1 MNKNP
6 FLPAPTYTPPQ
17 PPLPPGPPPN
27 QPGQPDYSAWYAA
40 SAAAAQQP
48 HAQPPAAPHYNPQ
61 WSAPQQP
68 RPPAEQSALYAN
80 YGYGSQNS
88 HWQRQ
93 QQQPPPYQQP
103 QPYHGAPQVV
113 QPPQAQPGYNPYQ
126 PAAGYALQYVPQAA
140 PPPPQPIAQ
149 PAYTPVPPQ
158 QPFFNPHLPPHGQPQ
173 PQQQRLH
180 HTPPQH
186 MPPAKRQ
193 RFDGPNPNRNQQ
205 HPPPPPPPQPQ
216 FQPPPAPPSSSG
228 SFTGPNLNRGPP
240 TGPGSMTG
248 RGGGPGGRG
257 GGAPSGQRGRGGSF
271 SANRGGGPAGRGRGT
286 GSGYMGG
293 SGNAGRGG
301 GQSGGG
307 LRGHGSRANFGQNRR
322 TGGGSSFTS
331 GGGFHQPGSFRNRGQ
346 GQGHSG
352 QNRTG
357 PRHDS
362 GGTFAHKENTAIPNA
377 PSGSKKEENR
387 RTLTDFKIVGLEIP
401 ELDWTWGDLPLP
413 AVEVKVEVKE
423 EAIESGPNVS
433 VKDEVVDDKS
443 ALQVSSATSKEETQ
457 VEPKAEATS
466 EAAAAAGG
474 TESQKISSESQQA
487 RETRYPADVNSG
499 GQPPSRMRI
508 YFDTPVTADDAKP
521 IPHTSSAGYGD
532 TPSDARK
539 GKRKKLEDDD
549 GDLEEG
555 RVRRPPPQMSAAVN
569 DDRSSV
575 AASVAE
581 SASEGDWLM
590 AAIVEGE
597 EEAQAE
603 AELQPGGEE
612 EGGDGTS
619 GGDHTVHDEHHPG
632 EELEEDPDVDAEG
645 EVEHLVDDGH
655 DDDIYMGEHDGPAL
669 ETAEPLPGIVE
680 HVSSN
685 PEASPT
691 DDLVSAPNPSET
703 PSSASEAKNVPSS
716 PSHDQARK
724 SSAEDSTSKA
734 VDGDV
739 SDAPHAPVS
748 SNATSRDNS
757 LFESTEETSANQ
769 PDSVHVQVSDRSSEL
784 GRTKS
789 LQSASAEPTLL
800 VIETQ
805 EATQIEEQTQLINGQ
820 DDHAAQL
827 QAEHLPEPPMSP
839 VSNVHEDGTTKAEDE
854 SSQCPSRN
862 RLSIS
867 YASGN
872 RRLVIDADAV
882 SSFKLFRQAGRIE
895 VAIDVA
901 KNSVNGLKGVLV
913 ETLSEAKS
921 YAALPNI
928 LEHTSEADQTVPPF
942 SKLSLP
948 TSVRLVA
955 HLDVAR
961 PLSEPKWAKSGD
973 VQEWLRSMLGSK
985 SDESSEGWEKKIQVV
1000 DPDPPPTI
1008 WTVLE
1013 GWASNSP
1020 VGLLHERQRFLKTHM
1035 TETDNVLEIL
1045 LRLVRGE
1052 RATPFSQNTP
1062 TISGPS
1068 ISGALLSALNPGSA
1082 HGAQQTHVSLAVLAL
1097 FRLTVEYAKKA
1108 VGEQG
1113 ELASYQ
1119 QKMFRIDDHIG
1130 IAIAGL
1136 TSDARVLS
1144 NFMRQQAMSSRMIFN
1159 RPVPVNRLVS
1169 AIADKAQ
1176 VNTQEY
1182 GRRPYGVGFLVI
1194 GQDKT
1199 GPHLYEFSPS
1209 GNSYEYYA
1217 MSIGAR
1223 SQSAKTYLEK
1233 HYESFAD
1240 CSLEDLIRHG
1250 LHALRETLQQD
1261 KELTVN
1267 NTSIGI
1273 IGPASEH
1280 EKDVP
1285 PGGSF
1290 RILENE
1296 AVDPFLKTIIPKDSD
1311 ASATSS
1317 SSAPAAPAA
1326 APTDDDVQMAE

>member
-1 MNKNP
+1 
-6 FLPAPTYTPPQ
+6 
-17 PPLPPGPPPN
+17 
-27 QPGQPDYSAWYAA
+27 
-40 SAAAAQQP
+40 
-48 HAQPPAAPHYNPQ
+48 
-61 WSAPQQP
+61 
-68 RPPAEQSALYAN
+68 
-80 YGYGSQNS
+80 
-88 HWQRQ
+88 
-93 QQQPPPYQQP
+93 
-103 QPYHGAPQVV
+103 
-113 QPPQAQPGYNPYQ
+113 
-126 PAAGYALQYVPQAA
+126 
-140 PPPPQPIAQ
+140 
-149 PAYTPVPPQ
+149 
-158 QPFFNPHLPPHGQPQ
+158 
-173 PQQQRLH
+173 
-180 HTPPQH
+180 
-186 MPPAKRQ
+186 
-193 RFDGPNPNRNQQ
+193 
-205 HPPPPPPPQPQ
+205 
-216 FQPPPAPPSSSG
+216 
-228 SFTGPNLNRGPP
+228 
-240 TGPGSMTG
+240 MT
-248 RGGGPGGRG
+248 
-257 GGAPSGQRGRGGSF
+257 
-271 SANRGGGPAGRGRGT
+271 
-286 GSGYMGG
+286 
-293 SGNAGRGG
+293 
-301 GQSGGG
+301 
-307 LRGHGSRANFGQNRR
+307 
-322 TGGGSSFTS
+322 
-331 GGGFHQPGSFRNRGQ
+331 
-346 GQGHSG
+346 
-352 QNRTG
+352 
-357 PRHDS
+357 
-362 GGTFAHKENTAIPNA
+362 
-377 PSGSKKEENR
+377 
-387 RTLTDFKIVGLEIP
+387 
-401 ELDWTWGDLPLP
+401 
-413 AVEVKVEVKE
+413 
-423 EAIESGPNVS
+423 
-433 VKDEVVDDKS
+433 
-443 ALQVSSATSKEETQ
+443 
-457 VEPKAEATS
+457 
-466 EAAAAAGG
+466 
-474 TESQKISSESQQA
+474 
-487 RETRYPADVNSG
+487 
-499 GQPPSRMRI
+499 
-508 YFDTPVTADDAKP
+508 
-521 IPHTSSAGYGD
+521 
-532 TPSDARK
+532 
-539 GKRKKLEDDD
+539 
-549 GDLEEG
+549 
-555 RVRRPPPQMSAAVN
+555 
-569 DDRSSV
+569 
-575 AASVAE
+575 
-581 SASEGDWLM
+581 
-590 AAIVEGE
+590 
-597 EEAQAE
+597 
-603 AELQPGGEE
+603 
-612 EGGDGTS
+612 
-619 GGDHTVHDEHHPG
+619 
-632 EELEEDPDVDAEG
+632 
-645 EVEHLVDDGH
+645 
-655 DDDIYMGEHDGPAL
+655 GEHDGPAP
-669 ETAEPLPGIVE
+669 ETAEPLPGTVE
-680 HVSSN
+680 HVSSI

-691 DDLVSAPNPSET
+691 DDLVSAAPNSET
-703 PSSASEAKNVPSS
+703 PSTASEAKNVPSS

-724 SSAEDSTSKA
+724 SSAEDSTPKA
-734 VDGDV
+734 AEGDA
-739 SDAPHAPVS
+739 SGAPDAHIS

-769 PDSVHVQVSDRSSEL
+769 PDSVHVQVSDRSPEI
-784 GRTKS
+784 GKAKS
-789 LQSASAEPTLL
+789 LQAASAEPTLL
-800 VIETQ
+800 IIETQ
-805 EATQIEEQTQLINGQ
+805 EATQIEDEQTQMINGQ

-839 VSNVHEDGTTKAEDE
+839 VSNVHEDGSSVAATKGENE

-872 RRLVIDADAV
+872 RRLVIDADVV

-895 VAIDVA
+895 VSIDVA
-901 KNSVNGLKGVLV
+901 KNSGTGLKGVLV
-913 ETLSEAKS
+913 EALSEAKS

-928 LEHTSEADQTVPPF
+928 LEHTAEADDTVPPF
-942 SKLSLP
+942 PKLSLP

-985 SDESSEGWEKKIQVV
+985 SDESSEGWEKKIQVM

-1052 RATPFSQNTP
+1052 RATPFSQSTP
-1062 TISGPS
+1062 TISAPS

-1108 VGEQG
+1108 VGEQGRLHQVEYALEAVKQGSAAVGLRSKTHSVLLALKRSTG

-1194 GQDKT
+1194 GQDKS

-1240 CSLEDLIRHG
+1240 CSLEDLVRHG

-1261 KELTVN
+1261 KELTIN

-1280 EKDVP
+1280 EKNVP

-1290 RILENE
+1290 RILESE
-1296 AVDPFLKTIIPKDSD
+1296 AVEPFLKTIIPKDSD
-1311 ASATSS
+1311 ASA

-1326 APTDDDVQMAE
+1326 APTDEDVQMAE